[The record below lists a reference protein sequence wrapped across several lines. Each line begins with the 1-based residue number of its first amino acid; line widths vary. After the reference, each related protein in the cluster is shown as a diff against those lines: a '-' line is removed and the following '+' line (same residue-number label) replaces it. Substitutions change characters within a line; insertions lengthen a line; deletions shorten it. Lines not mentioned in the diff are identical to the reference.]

1 MKVIGVINNYDVER
15 GDKTVFPDCFLL
27 ADSSL
32 LKDGKPFFVPPFDN
46 DFRMYPSLVVK
57 INRLGKYIHTRFA
70 HRYYD
75 SVALGLN
82 IRAVGNLTE
91 LRNAGLPWTSAIAFD
106 ATAVMSN
113 FISIQD
119 IDLNEFGF
127 TISKNDQIMC
137 EWNVKKLFMDIDTL
151 ISQISKRMTLKIG
164 DLIYVGFSENGFE
177 IDIDDHI
184 SGVVNDE
191 ELLNFKIK

>member
-82 IRAVGNLTE
+82 IRAVDNLTE

-127 TISKNDQIMC
+127 TISKNDLIMC

>member
-1 MKVIGVINNYDVER
+1 MER